1 MLNFKKRWN
10 LWPCALLLL
19 FGMLSTNVLQA
30 QVNITFDLKK
40 PKNYEN
46 RKLPSELTPDK
57 KIGPIKR
64 LKENT
69 FSHYNFYFNSN
80 QKIQKIIAS
89 AKQAHKDTF
98 NTLLSFFNYDL
109 NATAQQQQEL
119 DSVVIKVNN
128 GVLLHDLRNDW
139 VDDLYFLMGQSY
151 FFQKKFDSA
160 YDVFQYINYNFQPKE
175 KSERGFEKT
184 IGSNINNSGN
194 VYTISS
200 KETGLGGH
208 KPIRNETLLW
218 IIRTLMEQDNDDDAR
233 GMIETLVRD
242 IDFPK
247 RLQPFL
253 FELKSY
259 WFYKIQQYDSSARFM
274 ELAIPVC
281 FNKQEKARMYFL
293 IAQLYARANDREAAN
308 ESFEKSVALTTD
320 PVMAAYA
327 KIYQISL
334 ASDKKDRNE
343 KIEED
348 VKALVKL
355 ASREKYISYR
365 PIIFAAASE
374 MELSR
379 DSINRAIQLLES
391 SNKYNSNDQELKLKN
406 NLTIATLAFANKK
419 YELSKKYFDSTLNTQ
434 PGFTKEIELKKSI
447 VTDLANALSIIEK
460 EDSLQMI
467 AAMPEKQ
474 REIYIKEL
482 LKKLRKEEGLKV
494 DNSNTG
500 LTSRKNNLLEDQAAD
515 LFQTQD
521 KSGEWYFNNPTL
533 KSQGSIAF
541 KNKWGN
547 RNNEDN
553 WRRSNAGSAMTG
565 IKRQNNLDNLSK
577 DDQDSKN
584 TATEINFELLADNLP
599 TSSDKLLASNA
610 RKSGG
615 IKILS
620 ALYKD
625 KLGDYKESIFWNK
638 QLLNIETDSAS
649 MIQAYFDLAFCYKQL
664 DSTEQA
670 NFYAAL
676 LKKFSPDGPLTKM
689 LLNPTK
695 TEKQDKTKTIAV
707 EKAYNEIYN
716 QFISGEFGKALT
728 NKKQADSLYG
738 ESYWTPQLLYIEA
751 VYYIKERKDSSA
763 IATLSNLEKI
773 APNSPLASKSI
784 VLREVLK
791 NRDSIEAQLKAM
803 KVTRM
808 KDDEP
813 EVVDTRPA
821 IAPKRMIRDDNN
833 LLKIDSSKLVKS
845 TEEKP
850 IIPSAY
856 QFDPKEPYGVLMLMN
871 GVDIVYVNE
880 AKRALTRYHTEKY
893 FSKTFSIRNDKIGD
907 TPYIL
912 ISLFADAAEAVS
924 YVEKIKPI
932 STKEVFPWLP
942 ADKYSFYIVSPGNL
956 KKMLEDKET
965 LKYIEFLKAQFPG
978 KF

>member
-1 MLNFKKRWN
+1 MLTFKKRWN
-10 LWPCALLLL
+10 LWPSAALLLIA
-19 FGMLSTNVLQA
+19 MLSMEKISAQA
-30 QVNITFDLKK
+30 NITFDLKK

-80 QKIQKIIAS
+80 QKIQKIIAG
-89 AKQAHKDTF
+89 AKQSHKDTF

-109 NATAQQQQEL
+109 NSTAQQKQEL

-160 YDVFQYINYNFQPKE
+160 YDVFQYINYNFQPKD

-200 KETGLGGH
+200 KESDFGGH

-218 IIRTLMEQDNDDDAR
+218 IARTLIEQENDDDAR
-233 GMIETLVRD
+233 GMIETLSRD

-247 RLQPFL
+247 RLQPYL

-259 WFYKIQQYDSSARFM
+259 WFYKMQQYDSSARFL
-274 ELAIPVC
+274 ELAIPVAI
-281 FNKQEKARMYFL
+281 NKQEKARMHFL
-293 IAQLYARANDREAAN
+293 IAQMYARANNRDAAN
-308 ESFEKSVALTTD
+308 EAFERSVGLTTD

-348 VKALVKL
+348 VKALIKL

-379 DSINRAIQLLES
+379 DSVTRAILLLEA
-391 SNKYNSNDQELKLKN
+391 SNKYNSNDQDLKLKN

-419 YELSKKYFDSTLNTQ
+419 YPLSKKYFDSTSNTQ

-447 VTDLANALSIIEK
+447 VTDLANALGIIEK

-467 AAMPEKQ
+467 ASIPEKQ
-474 REIYIKEL
+474 REVYIREL
-482 LKKLRKEEGLKV
+482 LKKLRKEEGLRV
-494 DNSNTG
+494 DMNNSGT
-500 LTSRKNNLLEDQAAD
+500 TARKNNILEEQGAD
-515 LFQTQD
+515 LFQNQD
-521 KSGEWYFNNPTL
+521 KSGEWYFNNSSL

-553 WRRSNAGSAMTG
+553 WRRSNAGSNLLG
-565 IKRQNNLDNLSK
+565 IKKSANDANAPT
-577 DDQDSKN
+577 QDPNEKN
-584 TATEINFELLADNLP
+584 TGTAINYESLFDNLP
-599 TSSDKLLASNA
+599 ITTEKLIASNA
-610 RKSGG
+610 KKSGG
-615 IKILS
+615 IKILGT
-620 ALYKD
+620 LYKD
-625 KLGDYKESIFWNK
+625 KLGDYRESIYWNK
-638 QLLNIETDSAS
+638 QLLNIESDSS
-649 MIQAYFDLAFCYKQL
+649 NLIQSYFDLAFCYKQL
-664 DSTEQA
+664 DSVEQA
-670 NFYAAL
+670 NFYSSL
-676 LKKFSPDGPLTKM
+676 LKKYSPDGPLTKM

-695 TEKQDKTKTIAV
+695 TEKQDKAKIIAV
-707 EKAYNEIYN
+707 EKTYNEIYN
-716 QFISGEFGKALT
+716 QFISGDFTKALA
-728 NKKQADSLYG
+728 NKKLADSLYG
-738 ESYWTPQLLYIEA
+738 ESYWTPQLLYIES
-751 VYYIKERKDSSA
+751 VYYIKERKDSTA
-763 IATLSNLEKI
+763 IATLSNIEKI
-773 APNSPLASKSI
+773 APNSPLAAKAI
-784 VLREVLK
+784 VLKEVLK

-803 KVTRM
+803 QVTRM

-813 EVVDTRPA
+813 EVAQTKPVT
-821 IAPKRMIRDDNN
+821 APKRMIRDDNN
-833 LLKIDSSKLVKS
+833 MLKIDSSKISKLPEQK
-845 TEEKP
+845 TA
-850 IIPSAY
+850 IPSAY
-856 QFDPKEPYGVLMLMN
+856 QFDPKEQYGVIMLMN

-880 AKRALTRYHTEKY
+880 AKRALSRYHAEKY
-893 FSKTFSIRNDKIGD
+893 FSKSFTIRNDKIGE

-912 ISLFADAAEAVS
+912 ISLFNDVAEAVS
-924 YVEKIKPI
+924 YVDKIKPV

-942 ADKYSFYIVSPGNL
+942 ADKYNFYIVSPGNL

-965 LKYIEFLKAQFPG
+965 VKYIEFLKAQLPG